1 MQKSFAFVP
10 ALCLYY
16 LERNIMELLETGFLW
31 LRILHRRIRDSGA
44 PNCLRGR
51 GPLRADS

>member
-1 MQKSFAFVP
+1 
-10 ALCLYY
+10 
-16 LERNIMELLETGFLW
+16 MELLEIGFLW